1 MTRAMLAKLTRC
13 NEDVLNMEK
22 IIALNSPSAILERH
36 ALALKNLGVRIDGAM
51 RTRLTV
57 SGSAL
62 AEISAKLSGLNPL
75 GVLSRGYSAV
85 KSEGGRV
92 IGSVDA
98 LTLGERVNI
107 VMSDGV
113 ASATV
118 DGISKNK

>member
-1 MTRAMLAKLTRC
+1 M
-13 NEDVLNMEK
+13 
-22 IIALNSPSAILERH
+22 
-36 ALALKNLGVRIDGAM
+36 ALKNFGVRIDGAM
-51 RTRLTV
+51 SKRLAA

-62 AEISAKLSGLNPL
+62 AEVSAKLSGLNPL

-85 KSEGGRV
+85 KSDDGRV
-92 IGSVDA
+92 IGSVNA
-98 LTLGERVNI
+98 LTLGEHVNI